1 MSIIQHIQ
9 ISIKLLEILYF
20 TSLWIILVFKA
31 FSIVPQKAFNARVDL
46 SESDFKQGRFKSS
59 TELSN
64 KYK

>member
-31 FSIVPQKAFNARVDL
+31 FSIVPQKAFNARIDQ